1 MTPPGTSVSDNPA
14 VTDPRRVLNL
24 TQRDALL
31 SIEFFRH
38 QRPRGT
44 TWAIGDKRFN
54 VRTINALAR
63 LELVRVGHQKVTLTT
78 AGQIAAA
85 KLKGQDRG
93 KTDGTA

>member
-1 MTPPGTSVSDNPA
+1 MTTALSDNPA
-14 VTDPRRVLNL
+14 VTNPRQVLNM

-31 SIEFFRH
+31 SIDFFRYH
-38 QRPRGT
+38 RPRGA

-63 LELVRVGHQKVTLTT
+63 LELVRVGHQSLKLTT

-85 KLKGQDRG
+85 KLKEISN
-93 KTDGTA
+93 GTA

>member
-1 MTPPGTSVSDNPA
+1 MTPQTTPLADNPA
-14 VTDPRRVLNL
+14 VTNPRRVLNM

-31 SIEFFRH
+31 SIEFFKH

-63 LELVRVGHQKVTLTT
+63 LDLVRVGHQSVRLTT

-85 KLKGQDRG
+85 KLKGAS
-93 KTDGTA
+93 DGTA